1 MQITIYCYH
10 SATVI
15 SFYLAQS
22 GHINRLPLYEDERSI
37 IIVQPR
43 SSKNIW
49 NGTTK
54 RRYVTSLLVEAS
66 RMRRTKLVG
75 CFWKSRPA
83 NWPMIKFRPE
93 QPESWKDILQGH

>member
-1 MQITIYCYH
+1 MAK
-10 SATVI
+10 SD
-15 SFYLAQS
+15 
-22 GHINRLPLYEDERSI
+22 HINRLPLYKDERLI
-37 IIVQPR
+37 IIVLPSSR

-49 NGTTK
+49 NGTTE
-54 RRYVTSLLVEAS
+54 RRYATSLLVVAS

-83 NWPMIKFRPE
+83 NRPMIKFRLE